1 MELAIPSTLMT
12 CFEWWIYEFG
22 GFFAGML
29 GNVELAVQH
38 ALISVATEYTF
49 HPKWQVTLGIQAA
62 TCARVGNALGCGDT
76 AGAILTCKVALFLSG
91 QAVCCGS
98 ILLGATKSVV
108 GLLFTS
114 DPNIINLLSH
124 LMSIYCF
131 QQLFDGIVGVSAGI
145 FMGTG
150 KQKIGAVAN
159 FIGHYCIGLSVGIVL
174 MFVYKLNILGFWVGL
189 LISVVLQSA
198 FYIVVIFKLN
208 WKSITDEALKRAQV
222 KTKVPL
228 LNTSAAANLQ
238 SGEQTQLQHNVT
250 PDDKEEAG
258 HLSVSQLILRRGITM
273 VTALGLLAVGTCVHI
288 LVPPPEGTP
297 LLHANLT
304 SINATHSPLQTV
316 STLDW

>member
-1 MELAIPSTLMT
+1 MSKLLPASDIGGFFSVFSSDRMHFPCFFDRFVITYVSAPYLRLCLAFGSRSACLAPPAGFSLESLQEWGSFMELAIPSTLMT

-38 ALISVATEYTF
+38 ALISVANLNYM
-49 HPKWQVTLGIQAA
+49 VTLGIQAA

-91 QAVCCGS
+91 QAVS

-174 MFVYKLNILGFWVGL
+174 MFVYKLNILGVYPITCLNTNNMGVIIFEYFGCFYSAGFWVGL

-208 WKSITDEALKRAQV
+208 WKSITDEVQVRAV
-222 KTKVPL
+222 D
-228 LNTSAAANLQ
+228 
-238 SGEQTQLQHNVT
+238 EF
-250 PDDKEEAG
+250 
-258 HLSVSQLILRRGITM
+258 
-273 VTALGLLAVGTCVHI
+273 
-288 LVPPPEGTP
+288 
-297 LLHANLT
+297 
-304 SINATHSPLQTV
+304 
-316 STLDW
+316 

>member
-222 KTKVPL
+222 KTKSIEGFMHGSSQCP
-228 LNTSAAANLQ
+228 
-238 SGEQTQLQHNVT
+238 NVGSESL